1 MYSQQQ
7 LEKRYF
13 ECRTVANH
21 RIDHGDIIRIF
32 PVEEEV
38 RVEKSN
44 GNENAGTIPLAALGD
59 EDFIEEVLD
68 NPVHWKEVTH
78 QIQDQ

>member
-1 MYSQQQ
+1 
-7 LEKRYF
+7 
-13 ECRTVANH
+13 VANH

-32 PVEEEV
+32 PLEEQV
-38 RVEKSN
+38 VIISKR
-44 GNENAGTIPLAALGD
+44 NEDARHIPLAALGD